1 MFDFTLYE
9 FAGTDAVWLLPK

>member
-1 MFDFTLYE
+1 MQSK